1 MTKYL
6 LVSPPEITH
15 NLFARRMYKQQTD
28 WNEKKG
34 FCLRNE
40 KNMQMPFTFLL
51 ALLRREL
58 KIPPF
63 FYGIIFLGHIL
74 AEEENYFAGV
84 CK

>member
-15 NLFARRMYKQQTD
+15 NLFARRMYKQQTEAD

-40 KNMQMPFTFLL
+40 KNMQMPYTFLF
-51 ALLRREL
+51 ALLRREM
-58 KIPPF
+58 K
-63 FYGIIFLGHIL
+63 
-74 AEEENYFAGV
+74 E
-84 CK
+84 